1 MLYSVTG
8 IEGLKTSFLSL
19 RMCGGGKEI
28 EREKMPKGKGE
39 GERKRKIREREMEK
53 NFLINTLREI
63 MIQIVW
69 ECQSS
74 DISDILQKTIA
85 RKFTCPHRHCG

>member
-1 MLYSVTG
+1 MKKR
-8 IEGLKTSFLSL
+8 ERDAQRK
-19 RMCGGGKEI
+19 RGGGW
-28 EREKMPKGKGE
+28 ERKGK
-39 GERKRKIREREMEK
+39 IAEREMEK

-74 DISDILQKTIA
+74 DISDIFQQTIA

>member
-1 MLYSVTG
+1 MLFSATG
-8 IEGLKTSFLSL
+8 IEGLKTSL
-19 RMCGGGKEI
+19 RMCGGGEKR
-28 EREKMPKGKGE
+28 ERERCPE
-39 GERKRKIREREMEK
+39 EKIREREMEK

-69 ECQSS
+69 GCQSS
-74 DISDILQKTIA
+74 DISDIFQETIA